1 MILKRTSKEA
11 VINGWWKN
19 GWGGRIRTHG
29 WRDQNPLP
37 YRLATPQSNRT
48 SPRISCITTTPK
60 AELSKNTTRTLLNVA
75 VLIIFS
81 FLLAAKAL
89 ANTNYQS
96 QVLISHPTASPIE
109 LVRFYRDGILY
120 TNQGQVYFNKD
131 RIDLLN
137 STEADLGLKVND
149 IYIDAKD
156 FYLATDM
163 GVFQNYRRIFTK
175 EACNQV
181 IKTSSKIYAA
191 CLRGIYSAEL
201 EKNTLQ
207 TDFKWQLDEYS
218 PQNANF
224 ITLNKSRTSVVY
236 ASADNGFYY
245 YDVRKHKWFNRSYG
259 LKRDFQDSFG
269 FGRFWVDKTNSI
281 IYLATSSGVYL
292 SSNQGQT
299 WLKSN
304 SGLRSNPDGFFIIRQ
319 IKMVDDQLL
328 LLSANGLYVSQTGK
342 IDWKL
347 IDITNSKNDNDY
359 NPSYYSVDIA
369 ELDDKTKLIVS
380 NSQGQI
386 FILSLVPVITGSVVE
401 DNSENGNLIAQSID
415 SVPIL
420 ESKPSIQSPVNNLIF
435 KVLSAEPKIQD
446 LHKIALEFAGIPTG
460 QKFSAYKR
468 QARLRNIIPDLDTSL
483 SKVNQ
488 NLLSIETNANDT
500 FNSNTSSIS
509 SDYEKNNLSR
519 GDNNVNSGLKFS
531 WKLGNL
537 IYDPEINNI
546 NTSARITANVRENI
560 LTELTQIY
568 YTRKE
573 LLYKLLDR
581 SSHEELTEFFGEKLR
596 LAEYTAQLDART
608 GAWFSAE
615 LKKTVIAMLNKEPDL
630 VEREKFLAIYSD

>member
-1 MILKRTSKEA
+1 MILKRTSEKA
-11 VINGWWKN
+11 VINGYSIVKN
-19 GWGGRIRTHG
+19 GWGGRIRTHE

-37 YRLATPQSNRT
+37 YRLATPQSNHT
-48 SPRISCITTTPK
+48 NSEQIPKETTP
-60 AELSKNTTRTLLNVA
+60 ELDIFKNTTRTLLNA
-75 VLIIFS
+75 LVLIIFS
-81 FLLAAKAL
+81 FLWEGQAF
-89 ANTNYQS
+89 ANTNYAGKYQS
-96 QVLISHPTASPIE
+96 QVLISRPTGTPIE
-109 LVRFYRDGILY
+109 LARFYRDGILY

-137 STEADLGLKVND
+137 SAEADLGLKVND

-175 EACNQV
+175 ESCNQV
-181 IKTSSKIYAA
+181 IKTSNKIFAA

-224 ITLNKSRTSVVY
+224 IILNKSRNSVAY

-245 YDVRKHKWFNRSYG
+245 YDSRKHKWFNRSYG
-259 LKRDFQDSFG
+259 LKRDFHDSFG
-269 FGRFWVDKTNSI
+269 FGRFWIDKVSSV
-281 IYLATSSGVYL
+281 IYLPTSGGVYI
-292 SSNQGQT
+292 STNQGQN

-304 SGLRSNPDGFFIIRQ
+304 TGLQSDPEGFFTIRQ
-319 IKMVDDQLL
+319 ITKVDDQLL
-328 LLSANGLYVSQTGK
+328 LLSANGIYVSQVTGVLN
-342 IDWKL
+342 WKL
-347 IDITNSKNDNDY
+347 IDINNSKSDSDY

-369 ELDDKTKLIVS
+369 DTDGKEKLMVS

-386 FILSLVPVITGSVVE
+386 FSLSLVPVISGSVTE
-401 DNSENGNLIAQSID
+401 DTTENTTKNGNLAA
-415 SVPIL
+415 
-420 ESKPSIQSPVNNLIF
+420 PVNDLVF
-435 KVLSAEPKIQD
+435 KVLKAEPKIQD
-446 LHKIALEFAGIPTG
+446 LHRVALEFAGIPTG

-468 QARLRNIIPDLDTSL
+468 QARIRNIIPDLDASVN
-483 SKVNQ
+483 KANQ
-488 NLLSIETNANDT
+488 NFFSIETNANDS
-500 FNSNTSSIS
+500 FNSGTSSIS
-509 SDYEKNNLSR
+509 SDFEKNNLNR
-519 GDNNVNSGLKFS
+519 DDNNVNTGVKLS

-568 YTRKE
+568 YARKE
-573 LLYKLLDR
+573 LLYRLLDE
-581 SSHEELTEFFGEKLR
+581 SFHDEMQQLFTDKLK

-615 LKKTVIAMLNKEPDL
+615 LKKGVIAMLDKNKEVNPI
-630 VEREKFLAIYSD
+630 EYEKLLAVYSE